1 MKITALALVALTL
14 APTLAL
20 AEGCPFSKNVT
31 ASACGDNQTYDPALK
46 ACVTVSS

>member
-1 MKITALALVALTL
+1 MKITALALAALTFV
-14 APTLAL
+14 PTLAL
-20 AEGCPFSKNVT
+20 AEGCPYSRNIT

>member
-1 MKITALALVALTL
+1 MKIPALALIALTL

-20 AEGCPFSKNVT
+20 AQGCPYSRNVT
-31 ASACGDNQTYDPALK
+31 ASACADNQSYDPALK